1 MKRRQNDAT
10 FTVIAEQDD
19 RVGYLYYDI
28 ENPEKKMKS
37 SVQPVKFRIQIGSLT
52 KDSLTYGTDYIET
65 ATDETGKEY
74 NAVVLKGGITQLY
87 SVVTPIS
94 KTG

>member
-1 MKRRQNDAT
+1 
-10 FTVIAEQDD
+10 
-19 RVGYLYYDI
+19 
-28 ENPEKKMKS
+28 MKS

-52 KDSLTYGTDYIET
+52 KDSLTYGTDYTIET

-94 KTG
+94 KTN